1 MQNQTLSKG
10 THVRKKLTFLKKCLH
25 LPNRDFQGRT
35 LQNGKWREG
44 AFSVKAI
51 FGVEKAI
58 KNKKPKSNGIQDQW
72 ILDCDSRQNAVFKSY
87 FFIFVAEMSAD
98 FDLDMGDLLNLL
110 DFVNRFSASP
120 KPRAQGSSPCTP
132 AIVKTA

>member
-1 MQNQTLSKG
+1 MDQQF
-10 THVRKKLTFLKKCLH
+10 V
-25 LPNRDFQGRT
+25 
-35 LQNGKWREG
+35 
-44 AFSVKAI
+44 
-51 FGVEKAI
+51 
-58 KNKKPKSNGIQDQW
+58 NKKPKSNGIQDQW

-98 FDLDMGDLLNLL
+98 LDLDMEDLLILL

-132 AIVKTA
+132 AIAKAPYFVGNTAVFVYFFRICM